1 VSDAAPHPAPT
12 LAESLGA
19 NVVRALPA
27 GLWNDVWS
35 EAWSGEVTFPGG
47 SLIVSPTPALTAVDI
62 DGTAPAAQLARDAV
76 PAIAATLRRLD
87 LGGSIAIVFPA
98 LPEKAD
104 RRAVDSA
111 LAAALDGW
119 PHERTAMN
127 GFGLLHIVARLERPS
142 LLHRLAFARAGAA
155 ARLLLRRA
163 ERVAEPG
170 KLLLTAHPAVVS
182 QIGETWLDELAR
194 RTGRT
199 VRIQSDPAL
208 ALEGGF
214 AQAVTS

>member
-1 VSDAAPHPAPT
+1 MK
-12 LAESLGA
+12 SLDFSL
-19 NVVRALPA
+19 VCHERTR
-27 GLWNDVWS
+27 W
-35 EAWSGEVTFPGG
+35 GG
-47 SLIVSPTPALTAVDI
+47 KPL
-62 DGTAPAAQLARDAV
+62 
-76 PAIAATLRRLD
+76 
-87 LGGSIAIVFPA
+87 PA

-170 KLLLTAHPAVVS
+170 KA
-182 QIGETWLDELAR
+182 
-194 RTGRT
+194 
-199 VRIQSDPAL
+199 AL
-208 ALEGGF
+208 SFSSPFG
-214 AQAVTS
+214 